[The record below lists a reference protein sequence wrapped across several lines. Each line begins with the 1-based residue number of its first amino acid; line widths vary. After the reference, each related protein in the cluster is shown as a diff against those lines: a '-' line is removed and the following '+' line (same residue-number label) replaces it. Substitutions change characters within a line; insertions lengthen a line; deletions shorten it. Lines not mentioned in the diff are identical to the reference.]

1 MGLGSHF
8 HPKETRS
15 PFHQF
20 QRLPTTTAKGIRN
33 LVVRA
38 DAALYAA
45 SQAVSRTRAAAS
57 QATIKGNYA
66 QVDDVRVPAN
76 KLMRIKVATLRTPVV
91 PVREHVREP
100 VRVPVREHVREPVMS
115 RMRMRIAAEAAVNAK
130 ANVGGSNKKPLK
142 KHLKK
147 LVKKPIKKVVKKPLV
162 KPARKKV
169 ATRRISK

>member
-8 HPKETRS
+8 HPKETRT

-38 DAALYAA
+38 DAALYAASQAA

-76 KLMRIKVATLRTPVV
+76 KLMHIKVAPSRTPV
-91 PVREHVREP
+91 
-100 VRVPVREHVREPVMS
+100 VPVREHVREPVMS

-142 KHLKK
+142 KL
-147 LVKKPIKKVVKKPLV
+147 VKKPLV